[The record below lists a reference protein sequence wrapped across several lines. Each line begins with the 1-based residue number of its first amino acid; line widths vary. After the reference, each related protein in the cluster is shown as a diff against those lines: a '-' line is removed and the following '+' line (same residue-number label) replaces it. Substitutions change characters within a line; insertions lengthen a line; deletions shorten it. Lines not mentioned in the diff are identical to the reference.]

1 MCPDPRKCA
10 IAAISEL
17 EKGYYSV
24 SIYIPT
30 HYNHDQ
36 KLGHLRLSNSTKN
49 SVAEKLKEGV
59 GVSHIIDSFRNSEMA
74 DGIFCDHLITEKDI
88 NNIRKRFNVD
98 GIQKHSNDF
107 VSVANIVGEMQTLD
121 YNSILLYKQQGE
133 EPSEECK
140 LLNTRDFLLV
150 IQTEFQKDML
160 IKHGSEGVCMDAT
173 YNVNNYDFHLITL
186 LVLDDYQEGIPAAYA
201 ISNREDKLVI
211 KYILESIKL
220 NVRDLNPVHGLC
232 QTWLY
237 NISMHVKKY
246 LIQLIS
252 NIYGVDGISI
262 VHGERR

>member
-1 MCPDPRKCA
+1 MHTAPKTIQNYQHYYYYCNRTGTYNPRGSGKRGLKSQGTSKINASCSA
-10 IAAISEL
+10 CIKAVRCL
-17 EKGYYSV
+17 KTDSV
-24 SIYIPT
+24 SITYIPT

-74 DGIFCDHLITEKDI
+74 DGIFRDHLITEKDI

-140 LLNTRDFLLV
+140 LLNTRDFLLL

-160 IKHGSEGVCMDAT
+160 IKHGSEGVCMVAT
-173 YNVNNYDFHLITL
+173 
-186 LVLDDYQEGIPAAYA
+186 
-201 ISNREDKLVI
+201 
-211 KYILESIKL
+211 
-220 NVRDLNPVHGLC
+220 
-232 QTWLY
+232 
-237 NISMHVKKY
+237 
-246 LIQLIS
+246 
-252 NIYGVDGISI
+252 
-262 VHGERR
+262 